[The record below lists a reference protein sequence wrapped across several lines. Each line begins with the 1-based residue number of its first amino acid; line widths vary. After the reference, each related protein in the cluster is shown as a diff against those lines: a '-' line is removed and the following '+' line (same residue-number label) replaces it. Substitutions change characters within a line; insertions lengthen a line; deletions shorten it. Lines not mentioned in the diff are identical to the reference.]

1 MAWNQ
6 QGPENKDPWGQGN
19 GQSGPP
25 DLDQVIRDLQKKLSG
40 IFGKRSSRGGGGG
53 GSGGGSGGGKG
64 KGLTLGRTGLSLLAI
79 VVVALWMASGFYV
92 VDQGEQGVQL
102 RFGKFQEVKPAGLR
116 WHMPFPIESV
126 EIVNVQKVR
135 TVEVGYR
142 TRTSTNQR
150 ETATQ
155 LILVPREALML
166 TADEN
171 IIDIQFAVQ
180 YNIRD
185 PRDLL
190 FKVSEPA
197 DQVVRQ
203 ATESAVRE
211 IVGRSSMDFVITGGR
226 AEIAH
231 ETRELLQTILDRYQ
245 TGITVR
251 AVEMQNAQPPAE
263 VKDAF
268 DDAVRAREDEERLKN
283 EAEAYA
289 NDVIPKSRG
298 AAARIVQEAEGYKE
312 SVIATSQG
320 EASRFL
326 QVLEEYK
333 RAPGVTRDRLYL
345 EAMEEVLSRSTKLV
359 IDQGSNSNSVMYLPL
374 DQLIRRQEE
383 FAGTYVGGTG
393 TSGVVTQG
401 SGRAGLSQGS
411 RNLDRT
417 GRD

>member
-40 IFGKRSSRGGGGG
+40 IFGKSSSR
-53 GSGGGSGGGKG
+53 GSGGGASGGGKG
-64 KGLTLGRTGLSLLAI
+64 KGLSLGRTGGSLLAI
-79 VVVALWMASGFYV
+79 VVVGLWIASGFYV
-92 VDQGEQGVQL
+92 VDQSEQGVEL

-116 WHMPFPIESV
+116 WHMPYPIELV
-126 EIVNVQKVR
+126 EIVNVQQVR

-142 TRTSTNQR
+142 TREGGTTR
-150 ETATQ
+150 DGATQ
-155 LILVPREALML
+155 LVLVPREALML

-226 AEIAH
+226 AEIAF
-231 ETRELLQTILDRYQ
+231 ETRELLQDILDRYQ

-289 NDVIPKSRG
+289 NDIIPKARG
-298 AAARIVQEAEGYKE
+298 AAARIVQESEGYKE

-326 QVLEEYK
+326 QVLEEYNL
-333 RAPGVTRDRLYL
+333 APGVTRDRLYL

-359 IDQGSNSNSVMYLPL
+359 IDQGSNSNNVMYLPL
-374 DQLIRRQEE
+374 DQLIRRQQEI
-383 FAGTYVGGTG
+383 AGTYVGDTG

-401 SGRAGLSQGS
+401 SGASGLSQGS
-411 RNLDRT
+411 RDLNRT

>member
-1 MAWNQ
+1 MPWNQ

-25 DLDQVIRDLQKKLSG
+25 DLDQVIRDLQKKVAS
-40 IFGKRSSRGGGGG
+40 IFGKSSSQGGGGG
-53 GSGGGSGGGKG
+53 ASGGSKGSKGRVPSLGATGGV
-64 KGLTLGRTGLSLLAI
+64 LLVI
-79 VVVALWMASGFYV
+79 VVVGLWIASGFYV
-92 VDQGEQGVQL
+92 VDQSEQGVEM
-102 RFGKFQEVKPAGLR
+102 RFGKYQEVKPAGLR
-116 WHMPFPIESV
+116 WHMPYPIESV
-126 EIVNVQKVR
+126 EIVNVQQVR

-142 TRTSTNQR
+142 TREGAS
-150 ETATQ
+150 Q
-155 LILVPREALML
+155 LTLVPREALML

-226 AEIAH
+226 AEIAF
-231 ETRELLQTILDRYQ
+231 ETRELLQTILDRYE

-289 NDVIPKSRG
+289 NDIIPKSRG
-298 AAARIVQEAEGYKE
+298 AAARIVQEAEAYKE

-326 QVLEEYK
+326 QVLEEYNL
-333 RAPGVTRDRLYL
+333 APGVTRDRLYL
-345 EAMEEVLSRSTKLV
+345 EAMEEVLSRSTKLMV
-359 IDQGSNSNSVMYLPL
+359 DQGSNSNNVMYLPL
-374 DQLIRRQEE
+374 DQLIRRQQDL
-383 FAGTYVGGTG
+383 AGTYAGSTG
-393 TSGVVTQG
+393 TSGIVTQG
-401 SGRAGLSQGS
+401 SGASGLSQGS
-411 RNLDRT
+411 RDLDRT

>member
-6 QGPENKDPWGQGN
+6 EGPENKDPWGQGN
-19 GQSGPP
+19 GQKGPP

-40 IFGKRSSRGGGGG
+40 IFGKSSSRGG
-53 GSGGGSGGGKG
+53 GGGSGGGKG
-64 KGLTLGRTGLSLLAI
+64 KGLSLGRTGGSLLGI
-79 VVVALWMASGFYV
+79 VVAGLWIASGFYV
-92 VDQGEQGVQL
+92 VDQSEQGVEM
-102 RFGKFQEVKPAGLR
+102 RFGEYQEVKPAGLR
-116 WHMPFPIESV
+116 WHMPYPIESV

-142 TRTSTNQR
+142 TREGATTR
-150 ETATQ
+150 DGATQ
-155 LILVPREALML
+155 LVLVPREALML

-226 AEIAH
+226 AEIAF
-231 ETRELLQTILDRYQ
+231 ETRELLQNILDRYQ

-289 NDVIPKSRG
+289 NDIIPKARG
-298 AAARIVQEAEGYKE
+298 AAARIVQESEGYKE

-326 QVLEEYK
+326 QVLEEYNL
-333 RAPGVTRDRLYL
+333 APGVTRDRLYL

-359 IDQGSNSNSVMYLPL
+359 IDQGSNSNNVMYLPL
-374 DQLIRRQEE
+374 DQLIRRQQEI
-383 FAGTYVGGTG
+383 AGTYVGDTG

-401 SGRAGLSQGS
+401 SGASGLSQGS
-411 RNLDRT
+411 RDLNRK

>member
-40 IFGKRSSRGGGGG
+40 IFGKSSSRGGG
-53 GSGGGSGGGKG
+53 GGGSGGGKG
-64 KGLTLGRTGLSLLAI
+64 KGLTLGRTGGILLTI
-79 VVVALWMASGFYV
+79 VVVGLWIASGFYV

-102 RFGKFQEVKPAGLR
+102 RFGKYQEVKPAGLR
-116 WHMPFPIESV
+116 WHMPYPIESV

-142 TRTSTNQR
+142 TREGTTQR
-150 ETATQ
+150 ESTTQ

-226 AEIAH
+226 AEIAF
-231 ETRELLQTILDRYQ
+231 ETRELLQAILDRYQ

-289 NDVIPKSRG
+289 NDVIPKARG

-326 QVLEEYK
+326 QVLEEYN

-383 FAGTYVGGTG
+383 ISGTYVGDTG

-401 SGRAGLSQGS
+401 SGASGFSQGS

>member
-19 GQSGPP
+19 GQGGPP

-40 IFGKRSSRGGGGG
+40 IFGKSSSRGGG
-53 GSGGGSGGGKG
+53 GGGSGGGKG
-64 KGLTLGRTGLSLLAI
+64 KGLTLGRTGGSLLVI
-79 VVVALWMASGFYV
+79 VVVGLWFASGFYV

-102 RFGKFQEVKPAGLR
+102 RFGKYQEVKPAGLR
-116 WHMPFPIESV
+116 WHMPYPIESV

-142 TRTSTNQR
+142 TREGTTQR
-150 ETATQ
+150 ESTTQ
-155 LILVPREALML
+155 LVLVPREALML

-226 AEIAH
+226 AEIAF

-289 NDVIPKSRG
+289 NDVIPKARG

-326 QVLEEYK
+326 QVLEEYNQ
-333 RAPGVTRDRLYL
+333 APGVTRDRLYL

-383 FAGTYVGGTG
+383 ISGTYVGDTG

-401 SGRAGLSQGS
+401 SGASGFSQGS

>member
-6 QGPENKDPWGQGN
+6 EGPENKDPWGQGN
-19 GQSGPP
+19 GQKGPP

-40 IFGKRSSRGGGGG
+40 IFGKSSSRGGGGG
-53 GSGGGSGGGKG
+53 GSGGGKG
-64 KGLTLGRTGLSLLAI
+64 KGLSLGRTGGSLLAI
-79 VVVALWMASGFYV
+79 VVVGLWIASGFYV
-92 VDQGEQGVQL
+92 VDQSEQGVEL

-116 WHMPFPIESV
+116 WHMPYPIELV
-126 EIVNVQKVR
+126 EIVNVQQVR

-142 TRTSTNQR
+142 TREGGTTR
-150 ETATQ
+150 DGATQ
-155 LILVPREALML
+155 LVLVPREALML

-226 AEIAH
+226 AEIAF
-231 ETRELLQTILDRYQ
+231 ETRELLQNILDRYQ

-289 NDVIPKSRG
+289 NDIIPKARG
-298 AAARIVQEAEGYKE
+298 AAARIVQESEGYKE

-326 QVLEEYK
+326 QVLEEYNL
-333 RAPGVTRDRLYL
+333 APGVTRDRLYL

-359 IDQGSNSNSVMYLPL
+359 IDQGSNSNNVMYLPL
-374 DQLIRRQEE
+374 DQLIRRQQEI
-383 FAGTYVGGTG
+383 AGTYVGDTG

-401 SGRAGLSQGS
+401 SGASGLSQGS
-411 RNLDRT
+411 RDLNRT

>member
-6 QGPENKDPWGQGN
+6 EGPENKDPWGQGN
-19 GQSGPP
+19 GQKGPP

-40 IFGKRSSRGGGGG
+40 IFGKSSSRGGGG

-64 KGLTLGRTGLSLLAI
+64 KGLSLGRTGGSLLAI
-79 VVVALWMASGFYV
+79 VVVGLWIASGFYV
-92 VDQGEQGVQL
+92 VDQSEQGVEL

-116 WHMPFPIESV
+116 WHMPYPIELV
-126 EIVNVQKVR
+126 EIVNVQQVR

-142 TRTSTNQR
+142 TREGGTTR
-150 ETATQ
+150 DGATQ
-155 LILVPREALML
+155 LVLVPREALML

-226 AEIAH
+226 AEIAF
-231 ETRELLQTILDRYQ
+231 ETRELLQDILDRYQ

-289 NDVIPKSRG
+289 NDIIPKARG
-298 AAARIVQEAEGYKE
+298 AAARIVQESEGYKE

-326 QVLEEYK
+326 QVLEEYNL
-333 RAPGVTRDRLYL
+333 APGVTRDRLYL

-359 IDQGSNSNSVMYLPL
+359 IDQGSNSNNVMYLPL
-374 DQLIRRQEE
+374 DQLIRRQQEI
-383 FAGTYVGGTG
+383 AGTYVGDTG

-401 SGRAGLSQGS
+401 SGASGSSQGS
-411 RNLDRT
+411 RDLNRT

>member
-6 QGPENKDPWGQGN
+6 EGPENKDPWGQGN
-19 GQSGPP
+19 GQKGPP

-40 IFGKRSSRGGGGG
+40 IFGKSSSRGGGGG
-53 GSGGGSGGGKG
+53 GSGGGKG
-64 KGLTLGRTGLSLLAI
+64 KGLSLGRTGGSLLAI
-79 VVVALWMASGFYV
+79 VVVGLWIASGFYV
-92 VDQGEQGVQL
+92 VDQSEQGVEL

-116 WHMPFPIESV
+116 WHMPYPIESV
-126 EIVNVQKVR
+126 EIVNVQQVR

-142 TRTSTNQR
+142 TREGGTTR
-150 ETATQ
+150 DGATQ
-155 LILVPREALML
+155 LVLVPREALML

-226 AEIAH
+226 AEIAF
-231 ETRELLQTILDRYQ
+231 ETRELLQNILDRYQ

-289 NDVIPKSRG
+289 NDIIPKARG
-298 AAARIVQEAEGYKE
+298 AAARIVQESEGYKE

-326 QVLEEYK
+326 QVLEEYNL
-333 RAPGVTRDRLYL
+333 APGVTRDRLYL

-359 IDQGSNSNSVMYLPL
+359 IDQGSNSNNVMYLPL
-374 DQLIRRQEE
+374 DQLIRRQQEI
-383 FAGTYVGGTG
+383 AGTYVGDTG

-401 SGRAGLSQGS
+401 SGASGLSQGS

>member
-6 QGPENKDPWGQGN
+6 QGPENNDPWGQGN

-25 DLDQVIRDLQKKLSG
+25 DLDQVIRDLQKKLG
-40 IFGKRSSRGGGGG
+40 GLFGKSTSRGSGGGGG
-53 GSGGGSGGGKG
+53 AKG
-64 KGLTLGRTGLSLLAI
+64 KGLSLGRTGGGLLAI
-79 VVVALWMASGFYV
+79 VVVGLWIASGFYV
-92 VDQGEQGVQL
+92 VDQSEQGVEM
-102 RFGKFQEVKPAGLR
+102 RFGKYQEVKPAGLR
-116 WHMPFPIESV
+116 WHMPYPIESV
-126 EIVNVQKVR
+126 EIVNVQQVR

-142 TRTSTNQR
+142 TRDGGTTR
-150 ETATQ
+150 DGATQ
-155 LILVPREALML
+155 LVLVPREALML

-226 AEIAH
+226 AEIAF
-231 ETRELLQTILDRYQ
+231 ETRELLQTILDRYE

-289 NDVIPKSRG
+289 NDIIPKSRG
-298 AAARIVQEAEGYKE
+298 AAARIVQEAEAYKE

-326 QVLEEYK
+326 QVLEEYNL
-333 RAPGVTRDRLYL
+333 APGVTRDRLYL

-359 IDQGSNSNSVMYLPL
+359 VDQGSNSNNVMYLPL
-374 DQLIRRQEE
+374 DQLIRRQQEL
-383 FAGTYVGGTG
+383 AGTYAGSTG
-393 TSGVVTQG
+393 TSGIVTQG
-401 SGRAGLSQGS
+401 SGGSGLSQGS
-411 RNLDRT
+411 RDLDRT

>member
-6 QGPENKDPWGQGN
+6 EGPENKDPWGQGN
-19 GQSGPP
+19 GQKGPP

-40 IFGKRSSRGGGGG
+40 IFGKSSSRGGGGG
-53 GSGGGSGGGKG
+53 GSGGGKG
-64 KGLTLGRTGLSLLAI
+64 KGLSLGRTGGSLLAI
-79 VVVALWMASGFYV
+79 VVVGLWIASGFYV
-92 VDQGEQGVQL
+92 VDQSEQGVEL
-102 RFGKFQEVKPAGLR
+102 RFGQYQEVKPAGLR
-116 WHMPFPIESV
+116 WHMPYPIESV

-142 TRTSTNQR
+142 TRTSTTQR
-150 ETATQ
+150 EGATQ
-155 LILVPREALML
+155 LVLVPREALML

-226 AEIAH
+226 AEIAF
-231 ETRELLQTILDRYQ
+231 ETRELLQNILDRYQ

-289 NDVIPKSRG
+289 NDIIPKARG
-298 AAARIVQEAEGYKE
+298 AAARIVQESEGYKE

-326 QVLEEYK
+326 QVLEEYNL
-333 RAPGVTRDRLYL
+333 APGVTRDRLYL

-359 IDQGSNSNSVMYLPL
+359 IDQGSNSNNVMYLPL
-374 DQLIRRQEE
+374 DQLIRRQQEI
-383 FAGTYVGGTG
+383 AGTYVGDTG

-401 SGRAGLSQGS
+401 SGASGLSQGS

>member
-6 QGPENKDPWGQGN
+6 EGPENKDPWGQGN
-19 GQSGPP
+19 GQKGPP

-40 IFGKRSSRGGGGG
+40 IFGKSSSRGGGGG
-53 GSGGGSGGGKG
+53 GSGGGKG
-64 KGLTLGRTGLSLLAI
+64 KGLSLGRTGGSLLAI
-79 VVVALWMASGFYV
+79 VVVGLWIASGFYV
-92 VDQGEQGVQL
+92 VDQSEQGVEL
-102 RFGKFQEVKPAGLR
+102 RFGKYQEVKPAGLR
-116 WHMPFPIESV
+116 WHMPYPIELV
-126 EIVNVQKVR
+126 EIVNVQQVR

-142 TRTSTNQR
+142 TREGGTTR
-150 ETATQ
+150 DGATQ
-155 LILVPREALML
+155 LVLVPREALML

-226 AEIAH
+226 AEIAF
-231 ETRELLQTILDRYQ
+231 ETRELLQNILDRYQ

-289 NDVIPKSRG
+289 NDIIPKARG
-298 AAARIVQEAEGYKE
+298 AAARIVQESEGYKE

-326 QVLEEYK
+326 QVLEEYNL
-333 RAPGVTRDRLYL
+333 APGVTRDRLYL

-359 IDQGSNSNSVMYLPL
+359 IDQGSNSNNVMYLPL
-374 DQLIRRQEE
+374 DQLIRRQQEI
-383 FAGTYVGGTG
+383 AGTYVGDTG

-401 SGRAGLSQGS
+401 SGASGLSQGS

>member
-40 IFGKRSSRGGGGG
+40 IFGKGSSR
-53 GSGGGSGGGKG
+53 GSGGGTSGGGKG
-64 KGLTLGRTGLSLLAI
+64 KVPSLGKTGGILLAI
-79 VVVALWMASGFYV
+79 VVVGLWVASGFYV
-92 VDQGEQGVQL
+92 VDQSEQGVEL
-102 RFGKFQEVKPAGLR
+102 RFGKYQEVKPAGLR
-116 WHMPFPIESV
+116 WHMPYPIELV
-126 EIVNVQKVR
+126 EIVNVQQVR

-142 TRTSTNQR
+142 TRDNAS
-150 ETATQ
+150 Q
-155 LILVPREALML
+155 LTLVPREALML

-226 AEIAH
+226 AEIAF

-289 NDVIPKSRG
+289 NDIIPKSRG
-298 AAARIVQEAEGYKE
+298 AAARIVQEAEAYKE

-326 QVLEEYK
+326 QVLEEYNL
-333 RAPGVTRDRLYL
+333 APGVTRDRLYL
-345 EAMEEVLSRSTKLV
+345 EAMEEVLSRSTKLMV
-359 IDQGSNSNSVMYLPL
+359 DQGSNSNNVMYLPL
-374 DQLIRRQEE
+374 DQLIQRQQEL
-383 FAGTYVGGTG
+383 AGTYAGSTG
-393 TSGVVTQG
+393 TSGIVTQG
-401 SGRAGLSQGS
+401 SRASGSSQGS
-411 RNLDRT
+411 RDLDRT

>member
-19 GQSGPP
+19 GQQGPP

-40 IFGKRSSRGGGGG
+40 IFGKSSSRGGGGG
-53 GSGGGSGGGKG
+53 ASGGGKG
-64 KGLTLGRTGLSLLAI
+64 KGLSLGRTGGSLLAS
-79 VVVALWMASGFYV
+79 VVVGLWIASGFYV
-92 VDQGEQGVQL
+92 VDQSEQGVEL

-116 WHMPFPIESV
+116 WHMPYPIELV
-126 EIVNVQKVR
+126 EIVNVQQVR

-142 TRTSTNQR
+142 TREGGTTR
-150 ETATQ
+150 DGATQ
-155 LILVPREALML
+155 LVLVPREALML

-226 AEIAH
+226 AEIAF
-231 ETRELLQTILDRYQ
+231 ETRELLQTILDRYE

-298 AAARIVQEAEGYKE
+298 AAARIVQEAEAYKE

-326 QVLEEYK
+326 QVLEEYNL
-333 RAPGVTRDRLYL
+333 APGVTRDRLYL
-345 EAMEEVLSRSTKLV
+345 EDMEEVLSRSTKLMV
-359 IDQGSNSNSVMYLPL
+359 DQGSNSNNVMYLPL
-374 DQLIRRQEE
+374 DQLIRRQQEL
-383 FAGTYVGGTG
+383 AGTYAGSTG
-393 TSGVVTQG
+393 TSGIVTQG
-401 SGRAGLSQGS
+401 SGASGLSQGS
-411 RNLDRT
+411 RDLDRT

>member
-40 IFGKRSSRGGGGG
+40 IFGKSSSRGGGGG

-64 KGLTLGRTGLSLLAI
+64 KGLSLGRTGGSLLAI
-79 VVVALWMASGFYV
+79 VVVGLWIASGFYV
-92 VDQGEQGVQL
+92 VDQSEQGVEL
-102 RFGKFQEVKPAGLR
+102 RFGKYQEVKPAGLR
-116 WHMPFPIESV
+116 WHMPYPIESV

-142 TRTSTNQR
+142 TRESTTQR
-150 ETATQ
+150 ESVTQ
-155 LILVPREALML
+155 LVLVPREALML

-226 AEIAH
+226 AEIAF

-289 NDVIPKSRG
+289 NDIIPKARG

-326 QVLEEYK
+326 QVLEEYNL
-333 RAPGVTRDRLYL
+333 APGVTRDRLYL

-383 FAGTYVGGTG
+383 IAGTYVGDTG

-401 SGRAGLSQGS
+401 SGASGLSQGS

>member
-6 QGPENKDPWGQGN
+6 QGSDNKDPWGQGN
-19 GQSGPP
+19 GQQGPP
-25 DLDQVIRDLQKKLSG
+25 DLDEVIRDLQKKLGG
-40 IFGKRSSRGGGGG
+40 IFGKRQSGGSG
-53 GSGGGSGGGKG
+53 GSGGGATQGTGRGPR
-64 KGLTLGRTGLSLLAI
+64 LGRTGVIVLV
-79 VVVALWMASGFYV
+79 VVVAILCVGSGFYV
-92 VDQGEQGVQL
+92 VDQSEQGVEL
-102 RFGKFQEVKPAGLR
+102 RFGKYQEVKSAGLR
-116 WHMPFPIESV
+116 WHMPYPIEAV

-142 TRTSTNQR
+142 TRDGSSALT
-150 ETATQ
+150 
-155 LILVPREALML
+155 LVPREALML

-185 PRDLL
+185 PRELL
-190 FKVSEPA
+190 FNVSEQP

-211 IVGRSSMDFVITGGR
+211 IVGRNSMDFAITGGR
-226 AEIAH
+226 ADIAR
-231 ETRELLQTILDRYQ
+231 ETRDLLQTILDRYV

-289 NDVIPKSRG
+289 NDVIPKARG
-298 AAARIVQEAEGYKE
+298 ASARIVQEAEAYKE
-312 SVIATSQG
+312 AVIATSEG

-326 QVLEEYK
+326 QVLEEYN

-345 EAMEEVLSRSTKLV
+345 EAMEDVLSRSTKLV
-359 IDQGSNSNSVMYLPL
+359 IDQGSDSNSVMYLPL
-374 DQLIRRQEE
+374 DQLIRRQQEL
-383 FAGTYVGGTG
+383 AGEYDNSDNS
-393 TSGVVTQG
+393 SGIVTQG
-401 SGRAGLSQGS
+401 SSSGSQAAREFNRAG
-411 RNLDRT
+411 
-417 GRD
+417 RD

>member
-6 QGPENKDPWGQGN
+6 EGPENKDPWGQGN
-19 GQSGPP
+19 GQKGPP

-40 IFGKRSSRGGGGG
+40 IFGKSSSRGGGGG
-53 GSGGGSGGGKG
+53 GSGGGKG
-64 KGLTLGRTGLSLLAI
+64 KGLSLGRTGGSLLAI
-79 VVVALWMASGFYV
+79 VVVGLWIASGFYV
-92 VDQGEQGVQL
+92 VDQSEQGVEL

-116 WHMPFPIESV
+116 WHMPYPIELV
-126 EIVNVQKVR
+126 EIVNVQQVR

-142 TRTSTNQR
+142 TRESGTTR
-150 ETATQ
+150 DGATQ
-155 LILVPREALML
+155 LVLVPREALML

-226 AEIAH
+226 AEIAF
-231 ETRELLQTILDRYQ
+231 ETRELLQTILDRYE

-289 NDVIPKSRG
+289 NDIIPKSRG
-298 AAARIVQEAEGYKE
+298 AAARIVQEAEAYKE

-326 QVLEEYK
+326 QVLEEYNL
-333 RAPGVTRDRLYL
+333 APGVTRDRLYL
-345 EAMEEVLSRSTKLV
+345 EAMEEVLSRSTKLMV
-359 IDQGSNSNSVMYLPL
+359 DQGSNSNNVMYLPL
-374 DQLIRRQEE
+374 DQLIRRQQEL
-383 FAGTYVGGTG
+383 AGTYAGSTG
-393 TSGVVTQG
+393 TSGIVTQG
-401 SGRAGLSQGS
+401 SGASGLSQGS
-411 RNLDRT
+411 RDLDRT

>member
-40 IFGKRSSRGGGGG
+40 IFGKSSSRGGG
-53 GSGGGSGGGKG
+53 GGGSGGGKG
-64 KGLTLGRTGLSLLAI
+64 KGLTLGRTGGILLTI
-79 VVVALWMASGFYV
+79 VVVGLWIASGFYV

-102 RFGKFQEVKPAGLR
+102 RFGKYQEVKPAGLR
-116 WHMPFPIESV
+116 WHMPYPIESV

-142 TRTSTNQR
+142 TRTGTNQR
-150 ETATQ
+150 EGATQ

-226 AEIAH
+226 AEIAF
-231 ETRELLQTILDRYQ
+231 ETRELLQDILDRYQ

-289 NDVIPKSRG
+289 NDVIPKARG

-326 QVLEEYK
+326 QVLEEYN

-383 FAGTYVGGTG
+383 ISGTYVGDTG

-401 SGRAGLSQGS
+401 SGASGFSQGS

>member
-19 GQSGPP
+19 GQKGPP

-40 IFGKRSSRGGGGG
+40 IFGKSSSRGGGGG
-53 GSGGGSGGGKG
+53 GSGGGKG
-64 KGLTLGRTGLSLLAI
+64 KGLSLGRTGGSLLAI
-79 VVVALWMASGFYV
+79 VVVGLWIASGFYV
-92 VDQGEQGVQL
+92 VDQSEQGVEL

-116 WHMPFPIESV
+116 WHMPYPIELV
-126 EIVNVQKVR
+126 EIVNVQQVR

-142 TRTSTNQR
+142 TREGGTTR
-150 ETATQ
+150 DGATQ

-226 AEIAH
+226 AEIAF
-231 ETRELLQTILDRYQ
+231 ETRELLQNILDRYQ

-289 NDVIPKSRG
+289 NDIIPKARG
-298 AAARIVQEAEGYKE
+298 AAARIVQESEGYKE

-326 QVLEEYK
+326 QVLEEYNL
-333 RAPGVTRDRLYL
+333 APGVTRDRLYL

-359 IDQGSNSNSVMYLPL
+359 IDQGSNSNNVMYLPL
-374 DQLIRRQEE
+374 DQLIRRQQEI
-383 FAGTYVGGTG
+383 AGTYVGDTG

-401 SGRAGLSQGS
+401 SGASGLSQGS
-411 RNLDRT
+411 RDLNRT

>member
-6 QGPENKDPWGQGN
+6 EGPENKDPWGQGN
-19 GQSGPP
+19 GQKGPP

-40 IFGKRSSRGGGGG
+40 IFGKSSSRGGGGG
-53 GSGGGSGGGKG
+53 GSGGGKG
-64 KGLTLGRTGLSLLAI
+64 TGLSLGRTGGSLLAI
-79 VVVALWMASGFYV
+79 VVVGLWIASGFYV
-92 VDQGEQGVQL
+92 VDQSEQGVEL

-116 WHMPFPIESV
+116 WHMPYPIELV
-126 EIVNVQKVR
+126 EIVNVQQVR

-142 TRTSTNQR
+142 TREGTTAR
-150 ETATQ
+150 DGATQ
-155 LILVPREALML
+155 LVLVPREALML

-226 AEIAH
+226 AEIAF
-231 ETRELLQTILDRYQ
+231 ETRELLQNILDRYQ

-289 NDVIPKSRG
+289 NDIIPKARG
-298 AAARIVQEAEGYKE
+298 AAARIVQESEGYKE

-326 QVLEEYK
+326 QVLEEYNL
-333 RAPGVTRDRLYL
+333 APGVTRDRLYL

-359 IDQGSNSNSVMYLPL
+359 IDQGSNSNNVMYLPL
-374 DQLIRRQEE
+374 DQLIRRQQEI
-383 FAGTYVGGTG
+383 AGTYVGDTG

-401 SGRAGLSQGS
+401 SGASGLSQGS
-411 RNLDRT
+411 RDLNRT

>member
-1 MAWNQ
+1 MPWNE
-6 QGPENKDPWGQGN
+6 QGPENKGPWGQGN
-19 GQSGPP
+19 GQKGPP
-25 DLDQVIRDLQKKLSG
+25 DLDEVIRDLQKKLSG
-40 IFGKRSSRGGGGG
+40 IFGKSSSRG
-53 GSGGGSGGGKG
+53 GGGSGGGKG
-64 KGLTLGRTGLSLLAI
+64 KGLSLGRTGGSLLAI
-79 VVVALWMASGFYV
+79 VVVGLWIASGFYV
-92 VDQGEQGVQL
+92 VDQSEQGVEL
-102 RFGKFQEVKPAGLR
+102 RFGQYQEVKPAGLR
-116 WHMPFPIESV
+116 WHMPYPIESV

-142 TRTSTNQR
+142 TREGATTR
-150 ETATQ
+150 DGATQ
-155 LILVPREALML
+155 LVLVPREALML

-226 AEIAH
+226 AEIAF
-231 ETRELLQTILDRYQ
+231 ETRELLQNILDRYQ

-289 NDVIPKSRG
+289 NDIIPKARG
-298 AAARIVQEAEGYKE
+298 AAARIVQESEGYKE

-326 QVLEEYK
+326 QVLEEYNL
-333 RAPGVTRDRLYL
+333 APGVTRDRLYL

-359 IDQGSNSNSVMYLPL
+359 IDQGSNSNNVMYLPL
-374 DQLIRRQEE
+374 DQLIRRQQEI
-383 FAGTYVGGTG
+383 AGTYVGDTG

-401 SGRAGLSQGS
+401 SGASGLSQGS

>member
-40 IFGKRSSRGGGGG
+40 IFGKSSSR
-53 GSGGGSGGGKG
+53 GSGGGASGGGKS
-64 KGLTLGRTGLSLLAI
+64 KVPSLGRTGGILLTI
-79 VVVALWMASGFYV
+79 VVVGLWIASGFYV
-92 VDQGEQGVQL
+92 VDQSEQGVEL

-116 WHMPFPIESV
+116 WHMPYPIELV
-126 EIVNVQKVR
+126 EIVNVQQVR

-142 TRTSTNQR
+142 TREGGTTR
-150 ETATQ
+150 DGATQ
-155 LILVPREALML
+155 LVLVPREALML

-226 AEIAH
+226 AEIAF
-231 ETRELLQTILDRYQ
+231 ETRELLQNILDRYQ

-289 NDVIPKSRG
+289 NDIIPKARG
-298 AAARIVQEAEGYKE
+298 AAARIVQESEGYKE

-326 QVLEEYK
+326 QVLEEYNL
-333 RAPGVTRDRLYL
+333 APGVTRDRLYL

-359 IDQGSNSNSVMYLPL
+359 IDQGSNSNNVMYLPL
-374 DQLIRRQEE
+374 DQLIRRQQEI
-383 FAGTYVGGTG
+383 AGTYVGDTG

-401 SGRAGLSQGS
+401 SGASGLSQGS
-411 RNLDRT
+411 RDLNRT

>member
-40 IFGKRSSRGGGGG
+40 IFGKSSSR
-53 GSGGGSGGGKG
+53 GSGGGASGGGKG
-64 KGLTLGRTGLSLLAI
+64 KGLSLGRTGGSLLAI
-79 VVVALWMASGFYV
+79 VVVGLWIASGFYV
-92 VDQGEQGVQL
+92 VDQSEQGVEL

-116 WHMPFPIESV
+116 WHMPYPIELV
-126 EIVNVQKVR
+126 EIVNVQQVR

-142 TRTSTNQR
+142 TREGGTTR
-150 ETATQ
+150 DGATQ
-155 LILVPREALML
+155 LVLVPREALML

-226 AEIAH
+226 AEIAF
-231 ETRELLQTILDRYQ
+231 ETRELLQTILDRYE

-289 NDVIPKSRG
+289 NDIIPKSRG
-298 AAARIVQEAEGYKE
+298 AAARIVQEAEAYKE

-326 QVLEEYK
+326 QVLEEYNL
-333 RAPGVTRDRLYL
+333 APGVTRDRLYL
-345 EAMEEVLSRSTKLV
+345 EAMEEVLSRSTKLMV
-359 IDQGSNSNSVMYLPL
+359 DQGSNSNNVMYLPL
-374 DQLIRRQEE
+374 DQLIRRQQEL
-383 FAGTYVGGTG
+383 AGTYAGSTG
-393 TSGVVTQG
+393 TSGIVTQG
-401 SGRAGLSQGS
+401 SGASGLSQGS
-411 RNLDRT
+411 RDSDRA

>member
-19 GQSGPP
+19 GQGGPP

-64 KGLTLGRTGLSLLAI
+64 KGLTLGRTGGSLLAI
-79 VVVALWMASGFYV
+79 VVMAIWLASGVYV

-102 RFGKFQEVKPAGLR
+102 RFGKYQEVKPAGLR

-142 TRTSTNQR
+142 TRETAQR
-150 ETATQ
+150 EGVTQ

-289 NDVIPKSRG
+289 NDVIPKARG

-326 QVLEEYK
+326 QVLEEYN

-383 FAGTYVGGTG
+383 ISGTYVGDTG

-401 SGRAGLSQGS
+401 SGAAGLSQGS

>member
-1 MAWNQ
+1 
-6 QGPENKDPWGQGN
+6 
-19 GQSGPP
+19 
-25 DLDQVIRDLQKKLSG
+25 
-40 IFGKRSSRGGGGG
+40 
-53 GSGGGSGGGKG
+53 
-64 KGLTLGRTGLSLLAI
+64 
-79 VVVALWMASGFYV
+79 
-92 VDQGEQGVQL
+92 
-102 RFGKFQEVKPAGLR
+102 
-116 WHMPFPIESV
+116 MPFPIESV

-142 TRTSTNQR
+142 TRTSPNQR

-326 QVLEEYK
+326 QVLGEYK

-383 FAGTYVGGTG
+383 VAGTYVGDTG

-401 SGRAGLSQGS
+401 SGASGFSQGS

>member
-6 QGPENKDPWGQGN
+6 EGPENKDPWGQGN
-19 GQSGPP
+19 GQNGPP

-40 IFGKRSSRGGGGG
+40 IFGKSSSRGGGGG
-53 GSGGGSGGGKG
+53 GSGGGKG
-64 KGLTLGRTGLSLLAI
+64 KGLSLGRTGGSLLAI
-79 VVVALWMASGFYV
+79 VVVGLWIASGFYV
-92 VDQGEQGVQL
+92 VDQSEQGVEL

-116 WHMPFPIESV
+116 WHMPYPIELV
-126 EIVNVQKVR
+126 EIVNVQQVR

-142 TRTSTNQR
+142 TREGGTTR
-150 ETATQ
+150 DGATQ
-155 LILVPREALML
+155 LVLVPREALML

-226 AEIAH
+226 AEIAF

-289 NDVIPKSRG
+289 NDIIPKARG
-298 AAARIVQEAEGYKE
+298 AAARIVQESEGYKE

-326 QVLEEYK
+326 QVLEEYNL
-333 RAPGVTRDRLYL
+333 APGVTRDRLYL

-359 IDQGSNSNSVMYLPL
+359 IDQGSNSNNVMYLPL
-374 DQLIRRQEE
+374 DQLIRRQQEI
-383 FAGTYVGGTG
+383 AGTYVGDTG

-401 SGRAGLSQGS
+401 SGASGLSQGS
-411 RNLDRT
+411 RDLNRT

>member
-1 MAWNQ
+1 M
-6 QGPENKDPWGQGN
+6 
-19 GQSGPP
+19 
-25 DLDQVIRDLQKKLSG
+25 
-40 IFGKRSSRGGGGG
+40 
-53 GSGGGSGGGKG
+53 
-64 KGLTLGRTGLSLLAI
+64 
-79 VVVALWMASGFYV
+79 
-92 VDQGEQGVQL
+92 
-102 RFGKFQEVKPAGLR
+102 
-116 WHMPFPIESV
+116 
-126 EIVNVQKVR
+126 
-135 TVEVGYR
+135 
-142 TRTSTNQR
+142 
-150 ETATQ
+150 
-155 LILVPREALML
+155 VPRESLFL

-226 AEIAH
+226 AEIAF
-231 ETRELLQTILDRYQ
+231 ETRELLQTILDRYE

-289 NDVIPKSRG
+289 NDIIPKSRG
-298 AAARIVQEAEGYKE
+298 AAARIVQEAEAYKE

-326 QVLEEYK
+326 QVLEEYNL
-333 RAPGVTRDRLYL
+333 APGVTRDRLYL
-345 EAMEEVLSRSTKLV
+345 EAMEEVLSRSTKLMV
-359 IDQGSNSNSVMYLPL
+359 DQGSNSNNVMYLPL
-374 DQLIRRQEE
+374 DQLIRRQQEL
-383 FAGTYVGGTG
+383 AGTYAGSTG
-393 TSGVVTQG
+393 TSGIVTQG
-401 SGRAGLSQGS
+401 AGASGLSQGS
-411 RNLDRT
+411 RDLDRT